1 MKVYQNTDENTCI
14 YDQKVICLHVLS
26 KNIKDGLDMGRYD
39 CVSLS
44 DLHVEFTHFQ
54 YQKCHAREML
64 KTVLCLELRT
74 DNADCDVTP
83 AETNAIEMP
92 PQNTWEANFL
102 IYRLFFLQES
112 FFLKQPH

>member
-1 MKVYQNTDENTCI
+1 MKVYQNTDENTCT

-54 YQKCHAREML
+54 RFKRHVREL
-64 KTVLCLELRT
+64 LWTVLCLELCT
-74 DNADCDVTP
+74 KKADRDVTP
-83 AETNAIEMP
+83 AETNTI
-92 PQNTWEANFL
+92 
-102 IYRLFFLQES
+102 
-112 FFLKQPH
+112 

>member
-14 YDQKVICLHVLS
+14 YVQKVICLHVLS

-54 YQKCHAREML
+54 RLKRHAREL
-64 KTVLCLELRT
+64 LRTVLPLELHA
-74 DNADCDVTP
+74 DNADCEVTP
-83 AETNAIEMP
+83 AKTNAI
-92 PQNTWEANFL
+92 
-102 IYRLFFLQES
+102 
-112 FFLKQPH
+112 

>member
-14 YDQKVICLHVLS
+14 YVQKVICLHVLS

-54 YQKCHAREML
+54 RLRRHTREL
-64 KTVLCLELRT
+64 LWTVLRLELF
-74 DNADCDVTP
+74 ADDAGRDVTP
-83 AETNAIEMP
+83 AETNVI
-92 PQNTWEANFL
+92 
-102 IYRLFFLQES
+102 
-112 FFLKQPH
+112 

>member
-54 YQKCHAREML
+54 RLKRHVREL
-64 KTVLCLELRT
+64 LQTVHHLELCA
-74 DNADCDVTP
+74 DNADSDVTP
-83 AETNAIEMP
+83 AKTNAI
-92 PQNTWEANFL
+92 
-102 IYRLFFLQES
+102 
-112 FFLKQPH
+112 